1 MDIKADSAI
10 ADAACLVH
18 AYGCKVK
25 FETSLISIPTGGGS
39 NMIGAVPFLH
49 YENIWFIPVIFG
61 SLAVL
66 AVAVELDKRA
76 RRAVTGG

>member
-1 MDIKADSAI
+1 
-10 ADAACLVH
+10 
-18 AYGCKVK
+18 
-25 FETSLISIPTGGGS
+25 
-39 NMIGAVPFLH
+39 MIGAVPFLH